1 MATRYVIFFA
11 VALLVMG
18 GAHYY
23 VWARLVRDA
32 GLPSPWGASRRPPWR
47 SSSCCS

>member
-1 MATRYVIFFA
+1 MAVRYVLFFF

-32 GLPSPWGASRRPPWR
+32 ALPPPWSR
-47 SSSCCS
+47 VGTVVVAGLGSG